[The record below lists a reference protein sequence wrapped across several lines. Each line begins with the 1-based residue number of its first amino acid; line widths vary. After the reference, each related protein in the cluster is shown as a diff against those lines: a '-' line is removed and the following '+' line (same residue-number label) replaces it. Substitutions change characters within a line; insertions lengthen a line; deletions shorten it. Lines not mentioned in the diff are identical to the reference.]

1 MCAACVGYAVR
12 HAHVVC
18 LAHVVSFAHVLCL
31 IHHVV
36 CLARVVYLTSVKDD
50 EFAREFTCKLV
61 VR

>member
-12 HAHVVC
+12 LAHVVC
-18 LAHVVSFAHVLCL
+18 LAHAVSFAHVICL

-36 CLARVVYLTSVKDD
+36 CLAHVVYLTRMKED
-50 EFAREFTCKLV
+50 ELAREFTCKLV